1 MGEPCRCQAK
11 RTNRN
16 PQTRYAF
23 VMKEIT
29 IESSS
34 RLSLRAKVLRHG
46 TRFLLRPVLSG
57 SMTPKQ
63 QRKRLTF
70 ITNLMK
76 FLAPRGTLVSQ
87 QTLGGVSTEWIENI
101 HSGVQGYMLYLHG
114 GAYVIGSPQS
124 HRGLTS
130 HLAKECG
137 LRVAAIDYR
146 LAPEHAFPAAV
157 DDALAAYRG
166 LLDMGVEARDII
178 IAGDSA
184 GGGLTLA
191 CALAARDA
199 GLPLPAALV
208 VLSPWTDL
216 TGAGESMRSNANTEV
231 MLSLKGTENYA
242 KLYLQGTDP
251 RTPLASPLFA
261 DLKGLPPTL
270 IQVADV
276 EVLYNDATRYAEA
289 SKKAGVETELQV
301 SANLWHVWQLY
312 AGQMPEADDAIWR
325 IAHFV
330 GMHLGQSKS

>member
-1 MGEPCRCQAK
+1 
-11 RTNRN
+11 
-16 PQTRYAF
+16 
-23 VMKEIT
+23 MKEIT

-34 RLSLRAKVLRHG
+34 KVSLRASVLRRA
-46 TRFLLRPVLSG
+46 TRFLLKPVLSG
-57 SMTPKQ
+57 TLTPEQ
-63 QRKRLTF
+63 QRKRLGF

-87 QTLGGVSTEWIENI
+87 QTLGGVSTEWVENI

-124 HRGLTS
+124 HRNLVA
-130 HLAKECG
+130 HLAKRCCV
-137 LRVAAIDYR
+137 RVAAIDYR
-146 LAPEHAFPAAV
+146 LAPEHPFPAAV

-166 LLDMGVEARDII
+166 LLDMGVAAQDIV

-191 CALAARDA
+191 CALAIRES
-199 GLPLPAALV
+199 GLPLPSSLV

-216 TGAGESMRSNANTEV
+216 TNASESMRSNAETEV
-231 MLSLKGTENYA
+231 MLSLAGTTNYA
-242 KLYLQGTDP
+242 KQYLQGTDP

-270 IQVADV
+270 IQVADI

-289 SKKAGVETELQV
+289 SKKAGVETVLQV
-301 SANLWHVWQLY
+301 SPKLWHVWQLY
-312 AGQMPEADDAIWR
+312 AGQMPEADDAIWN
-325 IAHFV
+325 ISHFV
-330 GMHLGQSKS
+330 GTHLGQKHG